1 MPTAQRPDSLY
12 ETMYREL
19 TNLLPQDQARAILRE
34 YFTRLATVAV
44 VALAL
49 VVLAAGA
56 MLVPSY
62 LKYGGDLR
70 VATVEYERLAT
81 SLGASS
87 EQEVSARLTA
97 LSANIAHLTR
107 LETTPKASAALR
119 GVLAVPRDG
128 ITLTG
133 FSYTPSTKPGEN
145 RMTLTGSATTRS
157 ALQRYD
163 LALESTEFVASS
175 DLPLD
180 TFAEETDLAFIIT
193 LTGTLTP

>member
-1 MPTAQRPDSLY
+1 MARRPDSLF

-19 TNLLPQDQARAILRE
+19 TNLLPRDQARAILRE
-34 YFTRLATVAV
+34 YFTRLTTVAV
-44 VALAL
+44 IAIAL
-49 VVLAAGA
+49 VVIAGGA

-62 LKYGGDLR
+62 LKYGSDLR
-70 VATVEYERLAT
+70 LASAEYERLAL

-87 EQEVSARLTA
+87 EQEVSARLSA

-119 GVLAVPRDG
+119 AVLAIPRDG

-145 RMTLTGSATTRS
+145 RMTLTGVAATRT

-163 LALESTEFVASS
+163 LALESSAFVTSS

-180 TFAEETDLAFIIT
+180 TFAEETNLEFIIT